1 MANSAGSNPAPS
13 GSTRPST
20 AAAIRLVSWVDARVD
35 GDHTDTQAPQPVHP
49 DQPPPADPGLIP
61 LTIPEIKRLLADAN
75 TNPRPPGHTEHW
87 LDWRRLHQALPY

>member
-1 MANSAGSNPAPS
+1 MAACSSSSPS
-13 GSTRPST
+13 GT
-20 AAAIRLVSWVDARVD
+20 
-35 GDHTDTQAPQPVHP
+35 

-87 LDWRRLHQALPY
+87 LDWRRLHQARSRWFHKRARLARDAKITLVN